1 MIRHQHSKNT
11 VAQFGLLWYAELVRR
26 ECVEALA
33 WSVRDVGCWHRCW
46 DSYRRLLMCLHLH
59 LHLHLRGHPSVGD
72 GDSDRRVEQEAMTGS
87 GAIHWAGAPPHST
100 QGTPA
105 VQGSLIHISHRI
117 ASHRAC
123 RFASLLLFLSHAL
136 HADVAVTYKQ
146 SIHHPP
152 PSARPLRPPAPTGA
166 GGRIDARARARA
178 C

>member
-1 MIRHQHSKNT
+1 M
-11 VAQFGLLWYAELVRR
+11 
-26 ECVEALA
+26 EALA

-100 QGTPA
+100 PA

-136 HADVAVTYKQ
+136 HADVAVCMFT
-146 SIHHPP
+146 H
-152 PSARPLRPPAPTGA
+152 RPPLALSVHLHP
-166 GGRIDARARARA
+166 RARAAGSMRERGQERA
-178 C
+178 EQGKGRSCHGTVTTVASEGHRNAPT